1 MASFFQIGYG
11 ALLKV
16 NRTAAA
22 TANQEPGSYGE
33 AVMEGLKSP
42 YPLFTESKEEDG
54 KITFSTRYFKTS
66 ADINQA
72 MDLLGGLGGK
82 PSD

>member
-16 NRTAAA
+16 NQAAA
-22 TANQEPGSYGE
+22 AVPGQEPGSYGE
-33 AVMEGLKSP
+33 AVMEGLGAS
-42 YPLFTESKEEDG
+42 YPLFTESEEENG

-66 ADINQA
+66 ADIKEA
-72 MDLLGGLGGK
+72 VKLLGELTGE
-82 PSD
+82 